1 MGTNFYAKKKLK
13 PLEKK
18 EIHQK
23 LDEFLEGNILDYE
36 FIDFLETKIK
46 EIHLGKKSGGW
57 QFLWQT
63 QPEYYQE
70 NLKSIQ
76 EFLTSGDYEI
86 RDEYGKSYSFEEFI
100 NSELERCL
108 YSGYTHETYQK
119 DHPEKRPIP
128 PQYMDWITSDGLRFV
143 NGDFS

>member
-1 MGTNFYAKKKLK
+1 M
-13 PLEKK
+13 
-18 EIHQK
+18 
-23 LDEFLEGNILDYE
+23 EGNIPDYE

-46 EIHLGKKSGGW
+46 KIHLGKRSGGW

-70 NLKSIQ
+70 SLKSIQ

-86 RDEYGKSYSFEEFI
+86 IDEYEESYSFEEFI
-100 NSELERCL
+100 NSELKRCL
-108 YSGYTHETYQK
+108 YSGYTYTTYQK
-119 DHPEKRPIP
+119 DHPEERPIP

-143 NGDFS
+143 KGDFS